1 MKKALA
7 GVQFTPCEIPYRK
20 NEKYWL
26 LQPDKGEVQI
36 IFSVNYEDKTEQALA
51 RVMMIEY
58 TASEKKIQRS
68 ANIAYKETVP
78 QELVAKFPSAAQEK
92 PTNGFLVISKYKHSA

>member
-1 MKKALA
+1 
-7 GVQFTPCEIPYRK
+7 
-20 NEKYWL
+20 
-26 LQPDKGEVQI
+26 
-36 IFSVNYEDKTEQALA
+36 
-51 RVMMIEY
+51 MMIEY